1 MSGAATSSAGA
12 PCRLLI
18 ATAGEMVEH
27 DPGSGHPERPERLV
41 ALRRSFEED
50 PVTSTEWVAPGPASP
65 ERCERVHLPEYLEQL
80 EGVRGRSVHLDV
92 DTATSPRSV
101 EAAYLAAGAAVQAT
115 EAALAGSHEL
125 AVALVRPPGHHA
137 EPDRAMGFC
146 LLNNVAI
153 AAEVAIREHGL
164 ERVLIVDWDVHHGNG
179 TQTTFESRGE
189 VLFWSSHRGGGF
201 YPGTGSLYDNG
212 AGDGV
217 GHTVN
222 APLPAGAGDGLFAAL
237 YEQVL
242 APIARAYRP
251 QLVLVSAGYDSH
263 RRDPL
268 GGLAVTDDG
277 FARLGALVRRLAD
290 DTAEGRLALVLEG
303 GYDLAGLVG
312 GLRASVEG
320 ALGLRQP
327 APAPPLN
334 PVEHKLLDVILEAHA
349 AHWPVLAA

>member
-1 MSGAATSSAGA
+1 LSSAAPSSAG
-12 PCRLLI
+12 PRHRLLI
-18 ATAGEMVEH
+18 STAEELVEH
-27 DPGSGHPERPERLV
+27 DPGAGHPERPERLV
-41 ALRRSFEED
+41 ALRRSLDDD
-50 PVTSTEWVAPGPASP
+50 PVTSTEWSRPEPASV
-65 ERCERVHLPEYLEQL
+65 ERCERVHLPEYLELL

-101 EAAYLAAGAAVQAT
+101 EAAYLAAGAAVEAT
-115 EAALAGSHEL
+115 EAALAGTHEL

-153 AAEVAIREHGL
+153 AAEAAIQEHGL

-179 TQTTFESRGE
+179 TQAVFESRGE
-189 VLFWSSHRGGGF
+189 VLFWSSHQGGGF

-212 AGDGV
+212 AGDGI
-217 GHTVN
+217 GHTIN

-290 DTAEGRLALVLEG
+290 DTAGGRLALVLEG
-303 GYDLAGLVG
+303 GYDLLGLVG
-312 GLRASVEG
+312 GLRASLEG
-320 ALGLRQP
+320 ALGLREP
-327 APAPPLN
+327 GPAPPLG
-334 PVEHKLLDVILEAHA
+334 PREQTSLDTILEAHA
-349 AHWPVLAA
+349 AHWPVLAR